1 MSLNKINLIKTS
13 ACSLGQEGKHG
24 DSIFSLLGQNY
35 LTVTLVAIA
44 VWIAN

>member
-1 MSLNKINLIKTS
+1 MH
-13 ACSLGQEGKHG
+13 EGKLG

-44 VWIAN
+44 VWIANLHISQ